1 MCYPHSIYK
10 INEYMKLKIFIEQ
23 LQIIGKTYGED
34 AEVVMADFV
43 SVVEPVFLTDK
54 RLGGKVVI
62 TDEK

>member
-1 MCYPHSIYK
+1 
-10 INEYMKLKIFIEQ
+10 MKLKIFIEQ